1 MRALIQ
7 FLDER
12 LPLRRPL
19 RTFLDD
25 PQPPSVGWRHTLG
38 SSLLFLLTVQFLTG
52 GVLMLFYAPT
62 PDHAWE
68 SLRHLEEHNKP
79 GALVRALHVWG
90 ASFMIVAVT
99 LHILRVVIAG
109 AYKRPREL
117 NWMAGMLS
125 FLLILGFS
133 FTGYLLPW
141 DQKGYWATRVGT
153 EMISTGPLLGPFLA
167 DVLRG
172 GKELGAYTL
181 SRFFALHVFFLP
193 GLLIG
198 VVLLH
203 LYLMRKHKIA
213 PDPSSDGKEE
223 RTIPFYPE
231 QMFRD
236 SATSLLVLVLL
247 LVVAILFPPGLETG
261 ADLSDISYDPR
272 PEWYFLAH
280 YELLRVTPGP
290 PLLATIVLPTLI
302 ILALF
307 ALPLLDRSPSRNW
320 RRRKLAVFSVV
331 GLFALMY
338 ATSAYS
344 KIYHSGETLQVAE
357 EALPLPESDDPEQMI
372 RARQAFI
379 HYECVKCHRLADQG
393 GLLGPDLSQAG
404 WKFSRE
410 HLRQQI
416 LNPQADNPESQMPA
430 YEGKISE
437 EDLAALVEY
446 LSLML

>member
-12 LPLRRPL
+12 LPLRTPL

-90 ASFMIVAVT
+90 ASFMIVAAT

-193 GLLIG
+193 GLITG

-213 PDPSSDGKEE
+213 LDPSSHGKEG
-223 RTIPFYPE
+223 RTIPFFPE

-236 SATSLLVLVLL
+236 SATSLLVLILL
-247 LVVAILFPPGLETG
+247 VVVAILFPPGLEAG
-261 ADLSDISYDPR
+261 ADLSDTSYDPR

-280 YELLRVTPGP
+280 YELLRVMPGP

-302 ILALF
+302 ILALL

-344 KIYHSGETLQVAE
+344 KIYHSGERVQVAE
-357 EALPLPESDDPEQMI
+357 EALPLPESDDPQQMI

-379 HYECVKCHRLADQG
+379 RYECVNCHRLADQG
-393 GLLGPDLSQAG
+393 GLLGPDLSQTG

-416 LNPQADNPESQMPA
+416 LNPQAANPESRMPA
-430 YEGKISE
+430 FEGKISD
-437 EDLAALVEY
+437 EDLAALIEY

>member
-1 MRALIQ
+1 MRKLIQ

-12 LPLRRPL
+12 LPLRTPL
-19 RTFLDD
+19 RAFLGD

-38 SSLLFLLTVQFLTG
+38 SVLVFLLAVQLLTG
-52 GVLMLFYAPT
+52 GVLLLFYAPT

-68 SLRHLEEHNKP
+68 SLRHLEEHNQP
-79 GALVRALHVWG
+79 AVLVRGIHVWG
-90 ASFMIVAVT
+90 TTFLILVAT

-117 NWMAGMLS
+117 NWMVGVVG
-125 FLLILGFS
+125 FLLILIFG
-133 FTGYLLPW
+133 FTGSLLPW
-141 DQKGYWATRVGT
+141 DQKGYWATRVGM
-153 EMISTGPLLGPFLA
+153 EMISTGPLLGPFFA
-167 DVLRG
+167 DFLRG

-193 GLLIG
+193 GLLVG
-198 VVLLH
+198 VVSLH
-203 LYLMRKHKIA
+203 LYLLRKHKVA
-213 PDPSSDGKEE
+213 RDPLSDRKEE

-236 SATSLLVLVLL
+236 STASLVVLVLL
-247 LVVAILFPPGLETG
+247 LVVAVLFPPGLEAG
-261 ADLSDISYDPR
+261 ADLSDNAYNPR

-280 YELLRVTPGP
+280 YELLRVVPGP
-290 PLLATIVLPTLI
+290 PVVAAVVLPTLI

-307 ALPLLDRSPSRNW
+307 ALPLLDKSPSRDW
-320 RRRKLAVFSVV
+320 RHRKRAVFSVV
-331 GLFALMY
+331 ALFAGMY

-344 KIYHSGETLQVAE
+344 KIYHSGEREQISE
-357 EALPLPESDDPEQMI
+357 EALPLPESDNPQQMI
-372 RARQAFI
+372 RARQALI
-379 HYECVKCHRLADQG
+379 HYECVKCHRLKDQG

-404 WKFSRE
+404 WKFSQE
-410 HLRQQI
+410 YLRQQI
-416 LNPQADNPESQMPA
+416 LNARAGNPDSQMPVF
-430 YEGKISE
+430 EGKISE